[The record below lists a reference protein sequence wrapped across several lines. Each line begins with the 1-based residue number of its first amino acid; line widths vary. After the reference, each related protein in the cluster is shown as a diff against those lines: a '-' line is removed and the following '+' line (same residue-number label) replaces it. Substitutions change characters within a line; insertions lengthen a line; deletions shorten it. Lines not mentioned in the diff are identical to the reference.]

1 MLTEV
6 GPYVRMALQVGHLHP
21 LPHSTGVIMSS
32 RRIGNYQIT
41 DYLGSGGFGSVFK
54 AEDINTPGRVVAI
67 KELHKKHTRNQVIK
81 QRFFQEAVAMARLD
95 HPNLPRLYTFGE
107 DNGSYYLVMEFI
119 SGKLLSDEIH
129 ERGPMPADRAV
140 TVLTQ
145 VLDAVSYAHRNGII
159 HRDLKPDNIILV
171 GDGGSLRIKVLD
183 FGIARMIGGE
193 SLTLAGEGFGTPT
206 YMAPERMSGAAG
218 DDPRMDLYAAGI
230 ILFELLT
237 GKAPFESKA
246 SDPALYWIEMR
257 ELHQRE
263 PLPALAPLG
272 VPGEVERVAL
282 RATAKQL
289 DDRYQS
295 ADEMLEDLKR
305 LSAASAD
312 APTVVL
318 NSSRLLLST
327 TPGSAEVYVDDVLR
341 GTSDA
346 IKGKILVD
354 GLRAGLHSVRVLKE
368 GFNEY
373 RINVSLEEGRQTD
386 LQVAIPARAT
396 VAMPQAEK
404 TAAGGLDTLRFQGG
418 DEIKTAVLVVE
429 GLPIGT
435 TLFVGSEAVAHAG
448 EDGRAT
454 VSLKPGAYEI
464 RATTPSGATAT
475 RAVSVTTQDT
485 GALKAMTLPLT
496 QATVTGAAPSRPEQ
510 SRGGRQMAAAAVVIL
525 LLALAAA
532 AYFVLRGPSRAQ
544 TGPAQNIASTGTA
557 PAPSPDISSA
567 KQTDAQADKQQASE
581 DKQQTSE
588 DKKKAADARR
598 QAEEDAAATEAQ
610 KKAAATKD
618 KADKKDSSSQKPAPA
633 VAVPQPPVPSPP
645 SAADSAPQ
653 PAGREGC
660 VLVTVLDADGMPATG
675 MKVGLIDESEG
686 GGASARFGGFTGPKG
701 HWQHCGLTPGH
712 SVRAAAMGPLG
723 RLLDSQTAIVAATRT
738 FITLHLQ
745 RKSDDAAQGMPD
757 RKRPFRRR
765 P

>member
-1 MLTEV
+1 
-6 GPYVRMALQVGHLHP
+6 
-21 LPHSTGVIMSS
+21 MSS

-41 DYLGSGGFGSVFK
+41 DYVGSGGFGSVFK

-129 ERGPMPADRAV
+129 EHGPMPPDRAV

-230 ILFELLT
+230 ILFEMLT

-246 SDPALYWIEMR
+246 SDPALYWVEMR
-257 ELHQRE
+257 ELHQCE

-272 VPGEVERVAL
+272 VPAEIERVAL

-305 LSAASAD
+305 LRATSAD
-312 APTVVL
+312 AATVVL

-327 TPGSAEVYVDDVLR
+327 TPSGAEVYVDDVLR

-373 RINVSLEEGRQTD
+373 RINVALDEGRQTD

-429 GLPIGT
+429 SLPIGT

-485 GALKAMTLPLT
+485 GALKTMTLPLT
-496 QATVTGAAPSRPEQ
+496 QATVTGAAVAGSRPEQ
-510 SRGGRQMAAAAVVIL
+510 SRRGKQMAAAAVVIL

-532 AYFVLRGPSRAQ
+532 AYFVLRGPARAQ
-544 TGPAQNIASTGTA
+544 IDSGQNTASTGPTPP
-557 PAPSPDISSA
+557 PAPESSA
-567 KQTDAQADKQQASE
+567 ANQPDAQTDKQQA
-581 DKQQTSE
+581 SE

-598 QAEEDAAATEAQ
+598 QADQEAAATEAQ
-610 KKAAATKD
+610 KKAAETKD
-618 KADKKDSSSQKPAPA
+618 KADKKDKSPQQPAPA
-633 VAVPQPPVPSPP
+633 AAPQPPVATPP
-645 SAADSAPQ
+645 AATDTAPQ

-660 VLVTVLDADGMPATG
+660 VLVTVLDADGMPTTG
-675 MKVGLIDESEG
+675 MKVGLVDESEG
-686 GGASARFGGFTGPKG
+686 GGPSARFGGFTGPKG
-701 HWQHCGLTPGH
+701 HWLHCGLTLGH
-712 SVRAAAMGPLG
+712 SVRVAAMGPLG
-723 RLLDSQTAIVAATRT
+723 GLLNSQTAIVAAPRT
-738 FITLHLQ
+738 FITIHLQ
-745 RKSDDAAQGMPD
+745 RKMDDAPQGMPD